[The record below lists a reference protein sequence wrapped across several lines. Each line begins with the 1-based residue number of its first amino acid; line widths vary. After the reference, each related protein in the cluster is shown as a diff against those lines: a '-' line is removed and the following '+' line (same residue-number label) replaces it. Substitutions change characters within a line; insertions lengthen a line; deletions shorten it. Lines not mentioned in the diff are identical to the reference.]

1 MALWLPFS
9 LRFCLKTIMALKA
22 SQFQKNLEYFL
33 PICLWS
39 LSLVGV
45 LKVRIKFITSIKTC
59 TKCSS
64 ESRSLKSS
72 VFLYLEGFKYMFP
85 MKVALGMKL
94 PLRGYS
100 REEPGL
106 WSLAAL
112 LTTPLFH
119 FIAKSLCL
127 LQQLSHKDSYH
138 SSAVFLSHFLCLT
151 GHKGTVSAAQDS
163 QSPSCWWQHR
173 TGLFHLLSKYSTN
186 TGH

>member
-1 MALWLPFS
+1 MFALFTQVL
-9 LRFCLKTIMALKA
+9 LKNYHGTEGQPVSKKPGVFLAYMPMEPQSGRG
-22 SQFQKNLEYFL
+22 SQSTNKIYHQHKDLHKMQQ
-33 PICLWS
+33 WQ
-39 LSLVGV
+39 
-45 LKVRIKFITSIKTC
+45 
-59 TKCSS
+59 
-64 ESRSLKSS
+64 SRSLKSS

-85 MKVALGMKL
+85 MKAALGMKL
-94 PLRGYS
+94 PLRGYI
-100 REEPGL
+100 REELGL

-138 SSAVFLSHFLCLT
+138 FSAVFLSHFLCLT

-163 QSPSCWWQHR
+163 HSPSCWWQHR